1 MKEQVKI
8 FWEEFWKSQGKP
20 QPELTDAFQFG
31 SDAEWLARL
40 VVEGKKT
47 ATCSGRIFY
56 ELENES
62 LPQVGQYFI
71 VLNSKDLPVAIIQIT
86 EVSIL
91 PMNEVPVEFALA
103 EGAGDY
109 DFWWNAHK
117 QFLTNELQVYGLD
130 FSEDM
135 PLVCERFKVI
145 YTV

>member
-1 MKEQVKI
+1 MDH
-8 FWEEFWKSQGKP
+8 WKL
-20 QPELTDAFQFG
+20 LTDNEKLNFLNEFVESITIINRDTNRHNG
-31 SDAEWLARL
+31 KAEI
-40 VVEGKKT
+40 VEVK
-47 ATCSGRIFY
+47 FY
-56 ELENES
+56 DLENES
-62 LPQVGQYFI
+62 LPQVGQYFV
-71 VLNSKDLPVAIIQIT
+71 VLNSKDLPVAIIQLT

-103 EGAGDY
+103 EGGGDY